1 VRLSPNEAL
10 PPTRFRV
17 LLPFTTHV
25 FNRFSRHF
33 VHWLP
38 TFAIISYRGRK
49 SGKHYRT
56 PMNVFRDRDDYVFAL
71 TYGSDVQWVKNVLAA
86 GEADLQI
93 RNKTIHIVDPE
104 LFVDPTRHLMP
115 LIVRIVLGF
124 ARVSEFLRM
133 RPATHRRERVRSAAP
148 G

>member
-1 VRLSPNEAL
+1 MNASRKAHR
-10 PPTRFRV
+10 PPTRFRI
-17 LLPFTTHV
+17 LLPFTIHV

-38 TFAIISYRGRK
+38 YFAIIGYRGRK
-49 SGKHYRT
+49 SGKWYRT
-56 PMNVFRDRDDYVFAL
+56 PMNVFRDGESYVFAL
-71 TYGSDVQWVKNVLAA
+71 TYGSDVQWVQNVLAA

-93 RNKTIHIVDPE
+93 RNKRVHLVEPE

-115 LIVRIVLGF
+115 LVVRIVLGF

-133 RPATHRRERVRSAAP
+133 RPAPSP
-148 G
+148 

>member
-1 VRLSPNEAL
+1 MDGQAPR
-10 PPTRFRV
+10 PPTRFRF
-17 LLPFTTHV
+17 LLPFTIHV

-38 TFAIISYRGRK
+38 NFAIISYRGRK
-49 SGKHYRT
+49 SGKPYRT
-56 PMNVFRDRDDYVFAL
+56 PMNVFRDGDDYVFAL
-71 TYGSDVQWVKNVLAA
+71 TYGSDVQWVQNVLAA
-86 GEADLQI
+86 GGADLQI
-93 RNKTIHIVDPE
+93 RNRKIHVIDPE

-133 RPATHRRERVRSAAP
+133 RPATSP
-148 G
+148 

>member
-1 VRLSPNEAL
+1 
-10 PPTRFRV
+10 
-17 LLPFTTHV
+17 V

-38 TFAIISYRGRK
+38 NFALIGYRGRK
-49 SGKHYRT
+49 SGKWYRT
-56 PMNVFRDRDDYVFAL
+56 PMNVFRDGDSYLFAL
-71 TYGSDVQWVKNVLAA
+71 TYGSDVQWVRNVLAA

-93 RNKTIHIVDPE
+93 RTRTIHLVDPE

-115 LIVRIVLGF
+115 LPMRIVLGF

-133 RPATHRRERVRSAAP
+133 RRLKDAGSVARS
-148 G
+148 